1 MHRMKSILTSITI
14 ARALSAYGE
23 FSTGGHVHVSVGS
36 GQGGGVREGSVGQG
50 TEGGIEV
57 MPPRIKTREVG
68 YRLQTKLM
76 SLLLPV

>member
-14 ARALSAYGE
+14 GHSLHMGH
-23 FSTGGHVHVSVGS
+23 STGEHVHVPVGS
-36 GQGGGVREGSVGQG
+36 GQGGGVRGGSVGQG

-68 YRLQTKLM
+68 YRLRTKLM